1 MKNKCDSMGHQ
12 GTEQSPAYRKRQYL
26 LYSQAGEDQ
35 MMWCAWSTLYAV
47 QHNEHLSAILAS
59 SVTNLLAVLKYFVH
73 LKIF

>member
-1 MKNKCDSMGHQ
+1 MGHPGAEHRVQ
-12 GTEQSPAYRKRQYL
+12 HTESASTCYILRLVRI
-26 LYSQAGEDQ
+26 Q

-47 QHNEHLSAILAS
+47 QHNEHLSAILTS